1 MKQRFL
7 ILLVSLSML
16 APSVQ
21 AGFLFGK
28 KKPKVEPAQRVPEL
42 LDLVKNSPDESK
54 RSDAVDELR
63 KYDPAA
69 FPEMIPVLL
78 DVLQNDQKS
87 SVRLAAVST
96 LSKYRPVSQ
105 EIGMALEQTVAKDS
119 SMRVRLHA
127 RSSLLQYHWA
137 GYHTPK
143 NPGNVPST
151 KEPPLAQ
158 PIPAP
163 KTVLPPPASTAPAPL
178 PAPAPVTPVPVTPAP
193 LPAPVP
199 VKPATAPPVIHTT
212 PIPSSGAQRMPVG
225 PPEPLPPPRTTP
237 ILVPTA
243 NPNLQPT
250 PTQQPVPVGPDLGS
264 RY

>member
-7 ILLVSLSML
+7 ILLLSLSIL
-16 APSVQ
+16 PPGVQ

-28 KKPKVEPAQRVPEL
+28 KKPKVDPAQRVPEL

-78 DVLQNDQKS
+78 DVLQNDAKP
-87 SVRLAAVST
+87 SVRLEAVST
-96 LSKYRPVSQ
+96 LSKYRPISQ
-105 EIGMALEQTVAKDS
+105 EIGMALEQTVAKDN

-143 NPGNVPST
+143 NPTNVQTT

-158 PIPAP
+158 PSPAP
-163 KTVLPPPASTAPAPL
+163 KPVIPPAAPVIPTLL
-178 PAPAPVTPVPVTPAP
+178 PAPAPVMPPP
-193 LPAPVP
+193 
-199 VKPATAPPVIHTT
+199 APPVIHTST
-212 PIPSSGAQRMPVG
+212 MPGSGAQRMPVG
-225 PPEPLPPPRTTP
+225 PAEPAPIPKTTP
-237 ILVPTA
+237 ILIPTV
-243 NPNLQPT
+243 NPRLQPT
-250 PTQQPVPVGPDLGS
+250 PSQSSVPVGPDLGPPN
-264 RY
+264 